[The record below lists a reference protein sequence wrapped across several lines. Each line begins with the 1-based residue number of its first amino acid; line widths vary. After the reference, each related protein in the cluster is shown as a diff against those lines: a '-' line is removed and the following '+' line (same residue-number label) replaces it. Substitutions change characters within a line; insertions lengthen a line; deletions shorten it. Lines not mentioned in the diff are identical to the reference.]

1 MTFSPSLVIPNPAKH
16 WTGKLDLRYSY
27 EQETTKLTQALAQA
41 PLKIQRAFYPEGP
54 EFCHSVVLHTA
65 GGMVG
70 GDRLIQTIQLDTNAQ
85 VLLTTAAASKVY
97 KSQGDIT
104 QQIIEITLADGAY
117 LEWLPQE
124 TVIFNEALYQ
134 QTMRVELGENAC
146 FCGWEMTRLG
156 RTARGEQ
163 FLTGDWR
170 SRLEVWQAGYPLWID
185 RQWLP
190 GGTDLLHSPNGLN
203 GKAIVA
209 TLIWIGQVVE
219 PEILS
224 KARQLGAELVTEGEV
239 GLTQT
244 QGSGLICRYRGS
256 STEEVK
262 QYFWTIWSLLRQ
274 TYRDRAPIKPR
285 VWLS

>member
-1 MTFSPSLVIPNPAKH
+1 MKKLILTDLAKH
-16 WTGKLDLRYSY
+16 WTGTLDLRYTLD
-27 EQETTKLTQALAQA
+27 QATTKLTKALAQA

-54 EFCHSVVLHTA
+54 ELCHSVLLHTA

-70 GDRLIQTIQLDTNAQ
+70 GDRLIQTIQLDTDAQ

-104 QQIIEITLADGAY
+104 QQNIEIQLANGAY

-124 TVIFNEALYQ
+124 TVIFNDAIYQ
-134 QTMRVELGENAC
+134 QTMRVDLGENAC

-163 FLTGDWR
+163 FLSGDWR
-170 SRLEVWQAGYPLWID
+170 SRLEIWQGGQPLWID
-185 RQWLP
+185 RQCLP

-209 TLIWIGQVVE
+209 TLLWIGQAVD
-219 PEILS
+219 PETLS
-224 KARQLGAELVTEGEV
+224 QARQLGQELVTEGEI

-244 QGSGLICRYRGS
+244 QGSGLVCRYRGS

-262 QYFWTIWSLLRQ
+262 HYFWTIWSLLRQ

-285 VWLS
+285 VWLT